1 MSAKLSGGA
10 SAKPCRFGLQSLATL
25 VILLLALAGLLVLQ
39 SQVLVFDFGDSGPDA
54 RFFPRL
60 ILALLVLAAGLRLW
74 LRRSSVEDAPGPV
87 VHWGRV
93 LLIGLL
99 IAGAVLAMD
108 ALGFLLCAAAV
119 GVLLAWVLGERRL
132 LLGVLL
138 PLVVAV
144 LVTFGARY
152 ALNIPL
158 P

>member
-10 SAKPCRFGLQSLATL
+10 SAKPCRFGQQSLATL
-25 VILLLALAGLLVLQ
+25 VILLLALAGLLALQ

-60 ILALLVLAAGLRLW
+60 ILALLVLVTGLRLW
-74 LRRSSVEDAPGPV
+74 LRRADLEEAPGAV
-87 VHWGRV
+87 LDWGRV

-99 IAGAVLAMD
+99 IAVAVLLMD
-108 ALGFLLCAAAV
+108 ALGFLLCATAV

-132 LLGVLL
+132 LFGLLL
-138 PLVVAV
+138 PLAVAV
-144 LVTFGARY
+144 LVAFGARY

>member
-10 SAKPCRFGLQSLATL
+10 AASPRRFGLQSMAVTFL
-25 VILLLALAGLLVLQ
+25 LLLALVGLLTLQ

-60 ILALLVLAAGLRLW
+60 VLGLLALACGLRLW
-74 LRRSSVEDAPGPV
+74 VRRGSLEDAPGSLLD
-87 VHWGRV
+87 WARV

-99 IAGAVLAMD
+99 IAAAVLFMD

-132 LLGVLL
+132 LLGLLL
-138 PLVVAV
+138 PLAVAA